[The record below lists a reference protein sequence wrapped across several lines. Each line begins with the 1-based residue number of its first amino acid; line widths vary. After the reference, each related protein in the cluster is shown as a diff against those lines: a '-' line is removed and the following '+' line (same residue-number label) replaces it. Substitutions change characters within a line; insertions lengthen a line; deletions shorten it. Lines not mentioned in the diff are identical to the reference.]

1 DQALKFAVKAH
12 KHQVRKTEKDTPYVY
27 HPISVGMILRDAGF
41 NDDVV
46 IAGILHDTI
55 EDTGTKAEAI
65 EKVFGKKVRQLV
77 ESVSEDKNL
86 SYDERKHNYLEVVLA
101 GNDETKAIS
110 IADALHNLHSLE
122 QAIEERGDK
131 VWKSFS
137 RDKELTVGH
146 YLLKVKAI
154 LKKWPHPMAKETLRQ
169 VMKLR
174 TLVRN

>member
-1 DQALKFAVKAH
+1 MKEHYNKRIDQALKFAVKAH

-41 NDDVV
+41 SDDVV

-86 SYDERKHNYLEVVLA
+86 PYDERKHNYLEVVLA
-101 GNDETKAIS
+101 GSDETKAIS
-110 IADALHNLHSLE
+110 IADALQNLHSLE
-122 QAIEERGDK
+122 QAMAEKGDEVFRAFTKGKKATIEHYIAK
-131 VWKSFS
+131 V
-137 RDKELTVGH
+137 R
-146 YLLKVKAI
+146 AI
-154 LKKWPHPMAKETLRQ
+154 LKSWPHPMA
-169 VMKLR
+169 
-174 TLVRN
+174 